1 MDERRDGLYDQLIT
15 SLVQE
20 EIVDFA
26 YVSKGEIKNE
36 QLQTYIVQ
44 LLTDSANTALAS
56 KESDA
61 EKIDLANKILEV
73 IGSKDRI
80 LDGVIA
86 ERLIALVK
94 KSTADQRWVANSPST
109 PLSQLGL
116 ITNSHHRLNMS
127 SELKLEMRSSNSV
140 DILMSFVK
148 KKGVSILADELSKLR
163 ERGARVRLLTT
174 VYTGATDKA
183 ALDLLVDELGV
194 EVRVNYNPDQSHLH
208 AKAWLFKRDT
218 GFSTAYVGSSN
229 MSGTALTDGLEWN
242 VRLSQIAS
250 PALLEQFEQAF
261 DSYWISPSFE
271 PYNPAVD
278 GEKLTEALS
287 FAKAKFSGVGS
298 GSSQPL
304 LFIPNLDVLP
314 REHQIKMLDDLRT
327 QRTVFGR
334 HKNLVVAA
342 TGTGKTV
349 LAALDYKA
357 MQMELGYKPRLL
369 FVAHRQE
376 ILNQSISTFRAVL
389 KDGQFGELFVG
400 GKKPAEWRHVF
411 ASVASLSARD
421 IASFEAEQFDYVVI
435 DEFHHAAAKTY
446 TDILEHLNAKELLA
460 LTATPERGDGKRVQ
474 DLFFGGVVSSEL
486 RLWDALDRQ
495 LLAPFDYFG
504 IAEETDFTSI
514 DWSNGKYSAKDL
526 EEKVTRNDLRDRLV
540 LNQIQKHV
548 TDPATMK
555 ALVFCVGLEHANYIG
570 ELFNR
575 HGLKALVLTGSST
588 ESERNSGI
596 LELASGRINVIVTV
610 DIFNEGVDI
619 PEVDTVIMLRPT
631 ESSVIFLQQLGRGL
645 RKSPGKESVTVLD
658 FIGAHRTEFRMD
670 RKFEALTGLLPGQLK
685 SQIELGFPNLPG
697 GISINLDSVASQRV
711 LENIKAQLN
720 YSTQRLV
727 SLADKAGTQSLE
739 IFLRDSGLEISSLYE
754 RMSWFELRA
763 LAGLVDEKDA
773 EPLAIS
779 LSKKSSRFLHID
791 DQVRIKG
798 YSAIISGNTET
809 LELSEAQIER
819 LKAMLFWS
827 LWPDAKLPSGEIAS
841 SYDQGFQELSRYPL
855 VVDEMIQ
862 VLSIVGRKAVAP
874 VSPIHFK
881 KIQLPILA
889 HASYLRDEILGAV
902 GWAYL
907 ESNEGKNRKSKG
919 HQVGVEY
926 IRDLDLDLFFIN
938 LSKDSK
944 KFSETTRYKDFA
956 ISKDLFNWQSQNKD
970 SEETTAGARYLNQK
984 NSKHDVLLCV
994 REKSDGG
1001 AFRILG
1007 LADYASHKGSN
1018 PLEIQW
1024 RLRVPLDVET
1034 YDLAA
1039 AFKVS

>member
-1 MDERRDGLYDQLIT
+1 MEERKDGLYDQLIT
-15 SLVQE
+15 NLINDEISDFDLVKRE
-20 EIVDFA
+20 VVE
-26 YVSKGEIKNE
+26 NE
-36 QLQTYIVQ
+36 KLQSYLVQ
-44 LLTDSANTALAS
+44 LLSRSISNALGETPSDS
-56 KESDA
+56 
-61 EKIDLANKILEV
+61 EKIALANKILETV
-73 IGSKDRI
+73 DSPERLIDVSK
-80 LDGVIA
+80 A
-86 ERLIALVK
+86 ERLIALVRQATSDRK
-94 KSTADQRWVANSPST
+94 WVSQPPST

-116 ITNSHHRLNMS
+116 ITNSNHKLNMS

-148 KKGVSILADELSKLR
+148 KKGIAILADELGKLR
-163 ERGARVRLLTT
+163 ERGVQVRLLTT

-183 ALDLLVDELGV
+183 AIDLLSRDLGV
-194 EVRVNYNPDQSHLH
+194 EVRINYNADQSHLH

-229 MSGTALTDGLEWN
+229 ISGPALTDGLEWN
-242 VRLSQIAS
+242 VRLSQVAS
-250 PALLEQFEQAF
+250 PGILDQFEQAF
-261 DSYWISPSFE
+261 NSYWISSIFE
-271 PYNPAVD
+271 AYDPDVD
-278 GEKLTEALS
+278 GEKLSDALAYAS
-287 FAKAKFSGVGS
+287 AKFN
-298 GSSQPL
+298 GSSNGGQPL
-304 LFIPNLDVLP
+304 LFMPNLDVSP
-314 REHQIKMLDDLRT
+314 REHQVKMLEDLQT

-357 MQMELGYKPRLL
+357 MQLELGYKPSLL

-400 GKKPAEWRHVF
+400 GKKPTEWRHVF
-411 ASVASLSARD
+411 ASVQSLTANDVS
-421 IASFEAEQFDYVVI
+421 SFDPNQFDYVVI

-446 TDILEHLNAKELLA
+446 TDILEHLEPKELLA

-474 DLFFGGVVSSEL
+474 DLFFDGIISSEL

-514 DWSNGKYSAKDL
+514 DWSNGKYSAKGL

-548 TDPATMK
+548 HEPATMK

-570 ELFNR
+570 ELLGN
-575 HGLKALVLTGSST
+575 HGLKALVLTGSSNDA
-588 ESERNSGI
+588 ERSAGI
-596 LELASGRINVIVTV
+596 LELAAGRINAIVTV

-631 ESSVIFLQQLGRGL
+631 ESSVVFLQQLGRGL

-670 RKFEALTGLLPGQLK
+670 KKFEALTGLLPGQLK
-685 SQIELGFPNLPG
+685 AQIEQGFPNLPG
-697 GISINLDSVASQRV
+697 GISINLDSVAADRV

-727 SLADKAGTQSLE
+727 SLATKSGSQSLAQ
-739 IFLRDSGLEISSLYE
+739 FLSDSGLELDSLYD

-763 LAGLVDEKDA
+763 QSGLVDQEDA
-773 EPLAIS
+773 TPAAIS

-791 DQVRIKG
+791 DQVRIRG
-798 YSAIISGNTET
+798 YSAIISGQMTNLGISTDET
-809 LELSEAQIER
+809 DA

-827 LWPDAKLPSGEIAS
+827 LWPDAKLHSGKVAT
-841 SYDQGFQELSRYPL
+841 SYDEGFRELSSYPL
-855 VVDEMIQ
+855 VVEEMLE
-862 VLSIVGRKAVAP
+862 VLAIVSKRALAP
-874 VSPIHFK
+874 VVTIGFK
-881 KIQLPILA
+881 NSDLPILA
-889 HASYLRDEILGAV
+889 HASYLRDELLGAV

-907 ESNEGKNRKSKG
+907 ESPDGSTRKSKG

-926 IRDLDLDLFFIN
+926 LKDLDLDIFFVN
-938 LSKDSK
+938 LNKDEK
-944 KFSETTRYKDFA
+944 KFTETTRYKDFA
-956 ISKDLFNWQSQNKD
+956 LSKEVFNWQSQNKD
-970 SEETTAGARYLNQK
+970 SEESTAGQRYINQRT
-984 NSKHDVLLCV
+984 SQHDVLFCV

-1001 AFRILG
+1001 AFKVLG
-1007 LADYASHKGSN
+1007 LANYLSHKGSK

-1024 RLRVPLDVET
+1024 QLRIPLDVET
-1034 YDLAA
+1034 FDLAA

>member
-1 MDERRDGLYDQLIT
+1 MEERKDGLYDQLIT
-15 SLVQE
+15 NLIHDEISDFDLVKRE
-20 EIVDFA
+20 VVE
-26 YVSKGEIKNE
+26 NE
-36 QLQTYIVQ
+36 KLQSYLVQ
-44 LLTDSANTALAS
+44 LLSRSISNALGETPSDS
-56 KESDA
+56 
-61 EKIDLANKILEV
+61 EKIALANKILETV
-73 IGSKDRI
+73 DSPERLIDVSK
-80 LDGVIA
+80 A
-86 ERLIALVK
+86 ERLIALVRQATSDRK
-94 KSTADQRWVANSPST
+94 WVSQPPST

-116 ITNSHHRLNMS
+116 ITNSNHKLNMS

-148 KKGVSILADELSKLR
+148 KKGIAILADELGKLR
-163 ERGARVRLLTT
+163 ERGVQVRLLTT

-183 ALDLLVDELGV
+183 AIDLLSRDLGV
-194 EVRVNYNPDQSHLH
+194 EVRINYNADQSHLH

-229 MSGTALTDGLEWN
+229 ISGPALTDGLEWN
-242 VRLSQIAS
+242 VRLSQVAS
-250 PALLEQFEQAF
+250 PGILDQFEQAF
-261 DSYWISPSFE
+261 NSYWISNIFE
-271 PYNPAVD
+271 AYDPDVD
-278 GEKLTEALS
+278 GEKLSDALAYAS
-287 FAKAKFSGVGS
+287 AKFN
-298 GSSQPL
+298 GSSNGGQPL
-304 LFIPNLDVLP
+304 LFMPNLDVSP
-314 REHQIKMLDDLRT
+314 REHQLKMLEDLQT

-357 MQMELGYKPRLL
+357 MQLELGYKPSLL

-376 ILNQSISTFRAVL
+376 ILNQSISTLRAVL

-400 GKKPAEWRHVF
+400 GKKPTEWRHVF
-411 ASVASLSARD
+411 ASVQSLSAND
-421 IASFEAEQFDYVVI
+421 VSSFDPNQFDYVVI

-446 TDILEHLNAKELLA
+446 TDILEHLEPKELLA

-474 DLFFGGVVSSEL
+474 DLFFDGIISSEL

-514 DWSNGKYSAKDL
+514 DWSNGKYSAKGL

-548 TDPATMK
+548 YEPASMK

-570 ELFNR
+570 ELLGN
-575 HGLKALVLTGSST
+575 HGLKALVLTGSS
-588 ESERNSGI
+588 SDAERSAGI
-596 LELASGRINVIVTV
+596 LELAAGRINAIVTV

-631 ESSVIFLQQLGRGL
+631 ESSVVFLQQLGRGL

-670 RKFEALTGLLPGQLK
+670 KKFEALTGLLPGQLK
-685 SQIELGFPNLPG
+685 AQIEQGFPNLPG
-697 GISINLDSVASQRV
+697 GISINLDSVAADRV

-727 SLADKAGTQSLE
+727 SLATKSGSQSLAQ
-739 IFLRDSGLEISSLYE
+739 FLSDSGLELDLLYD

-763 LAGLVDEKDA
+763 QAGLLDHEEA
-773 EPLAIS
+773 TPAAIS

-791 DQVRIKG
+791 DQIRIRG
-798 YSAIISGNTET
+798 YSAIISGQIQNTS
-809 LELSEAQIER
+809 LSSSEIEV

-827 LWPDAKLPSGEIAS
+827 IWPDAKLPSGRVAT
-841 SYDQGFQELSRYPL
+841 SYDEGFRELTSYPL
-855 VVDEMIQ
+855 VVDEMLE
-862 VLSIVGRKAVAP
+862 VLSLVGERALAP
-874 VSPIHFK
+874 VVNIGFK
-881 KIQLPILA
+881 NSDLPILA
-889 HASYLRDEILGAV
+889 HASYLRDELLGAV

-907 ESNEGKNRKSKG
+907 ESPDGSTRKSKG

-926 IRDLDLDLFFIN
+926 LKDLDLDLFFVN
-938 LSKDSK
+938 LNKDEK
-944 KFSETTRYKDFA
+944 KFTETTRYKDFA
-956 ISKDLFNWQSQNKD
+956 LSKEVFNWQSQNKD
-970 SEETTAGARYLNQK
+970 SEESTAGLRYINQLTY
-984 NSKHDVLLCV
+984 KHDVLFCV

-1001 AFRILG
+1001 AFKVLG
-1007 LADYASHKGSN
+1007 LADYLSHKGSK

-1024 RLRVPLDVET
+1024 QLRIPLDVET
-1034 YDLAA
+1034 FDLAA

>member
-1 MDERRDGLYDQLIT
+1 MEERKDGLYDQLIT
-15 SLVQE
+15 NLINDEISDFDLVKRE
-20 EIVDFA
+20 VVE
-26 YVSKGEIKNE
+26 NE
-36 QLQTYIVQ
+36 KLQSYLVQ
-44 LLTDSANTALAS
+44 LLSRSISEALGETPSDS
-56 KESDA
+56 
-61 EKIDLANKILEV
+61 EKIALANKILETV
-73 IGSKDRI
+73 DSPERLIDVSK
-80 LDGVIA
+80 A
-86 ERLIALVK
+86 ERLIALVRQATSDRK
-94 KSTADQRWVANSPST
+94 WVSQPPST

-116 ITNSHHRLNMS
+116 ITNSNHKLNMS

-148 KKGVSILADELSKLR
+148 KKGIAILADELGKLR
-163 ERGARVRLLTT
+163 ERGVQVRLLTT

-183 ALDLLVDELGV
+183 AIDLLSRDLGV
-194 EVRVNYNPDQSHLH
+194 EVRINYNADQSHLH

-229 MSGTALTDGLEWN
+229 ISGPALTDGLEWN
-242 VRLSQIAS
+242 VRLSQVAS
-250 PALLEQFEQAF
+250 PGILDQFEQAF
-261 DSYWISPSFE
+261 NSYWISNIFE
-271 PYNPAVD
+271 AYDPDVD
-278 GEKLTEALS
+278 GEKLSDALAYAS
-287 FAKAKFSGVGS
+287 AKFN
-298 GSSQPL
+298 GSSNGGQPL
-304 LFIPNLDVLP
+304 LFMPNLDVSP
-314 REHQIKMLDDLRT
+314 REHQVKMLEDLQT

-357 MQMELGYKPRLL
+357 MQLELGYKPSLL

-400 GKKPAEWRHVF
+400 GKKPTEWRHVF
-411 ASVASLSARD
+411 ASVQSLSAND
-421 IASFEAEQFDYVVI
+421 VSSFDPSQFDYVVI

-446 TDILEHLNAKELLA
+446 TDILEHLEPKELLA
-460 LTATPERGDGKRVQ
+460 LTATPERGDGQRVQ
-474 DLFFGGVVSSEL
+474 DLFFDGIISSEL

-514 DWSNGKYSAKDL
+514 DWSNGKYSAKGL

-548 TDPATMK
+548 YEPASMK

-570 ELFNR
+570 ELLGN
-575 HGLKALVLTGSST
+575 HGLKALVLTGSSNDA
-588 ESERNSGI
+588 ERRAGI
-596 LELASGRINVIVTV
+596 LELAAGRINAIVTV

-631 ESSVIFLQQLGRGL
+631 ESSVVFLQQLGRGL

-670 RKFEALTGLLPGQLK
+670 KKFEALTGLLPGQLK
-685 SQIELGFPNLPG
+685 AQIEQGFPNLPG
-697 GISINLDSVASQRV
+697 GISINLDSVAADRV

-727 SLADKAGTQSLE
+727 SLATKSGSQSLAQ
-739 IFLRDSGLEISSLYE
+739 FLSDSGLELDSLYD

-763 LAGLVDEKDA
+763 QSGLVAQEDA
-773 EPLAIS
+773 TPAAIS

-791 DQVRIKG
+791 DQVRIRG
-798 YSAIISGNTET
+798 YSAIISGQMAN
-809 LELSEAQIER
+809 LSNSTDEIEA

-827 LWPDAKLPSGEIAS
+827 LWPDAKLPSGKVAT
-841 SYDQGFQELSRYPL
+841 SYDEGFRELTSYPL
-855 VVDEMIQ
+855 VVEEMLE
-862 VLSIVGRKAVAP
+862 VLAIVSKRALAP
-874 VSPIHFK
+874 VVTIGFK
-881 KIQLPILA
+881 NSDLPILA
-889 HASYLRDEILGAV
+889 HASYLRDELLGAV

-907 ESNEGKNRKSKG
+907 ESPDGSIRKSKG

-926 IRDLDLDLFFIN
+926 LKDLDLDLFFVN
-938 LSKDSK
+938 LNKDEK
-944 KFSETTRYKDFA
+944 KFTETTRYKDFA
-956 ISKDLFNWQSQNKD
+956 LSKEVFNWQSQNKD
-970 SEETTAGARYLNQK
+970 SEESTAGQRYINQLT
-984 NSKHDVLLCV
+984 SQHDVLFCV

-1001 AFRILG
+1001 AFKVLG
-1007 LADYASHKGSN
+1007 LADYLSHKGSK

-1024 RLRVPLDVET
+1024 QLRIPLDVET
-1034 YDLAA
+1034 FDLAA

>member
-1 MDERRDGLYDQLIT
+1 MEERKDGLYDQLIT
-15 SLVQE
+15 NLINDEISDFDLVKRE
-20 EIVDFA
+20 VVE
-26 YVSKGEIKNE
+26 NE
-36 QLQTYIVQ
+36 KLQSYLVQ
-44 LLTDSANTALAS
+44 LLSRSISNALGETPSDS
-56 KESDA
+56 
-61 EKIDLANKILEV
+61 EKIALANKILETV
-73 IGSKDRI
+73 DSPERLIDVSK
-80 LDGVIA
+80 A
-86 ERLIALVK
+86 ERLIALVRQATSDRK
-94 KSTADQRWVANSPST
+94 WVSQPPST

-116 ITNSHHRLNMS
+116 ITNNNHKLNMS

-148 KKGVSILADELSKLR
+148 KKGIAILADELGKLR
-163 ERGARVRLLTT
+163 ERGVQVRLLTT

-183 ALDLLVDELGV
+183 AIDLLSRDLGV
-194 EVRVNYNPDQSHLH
+194 EVRINYNADQSHLH

-229 MSGTALTDGLEWN
+229 ISGPALTDGLEWN
-242 VRLSQIAS
+242 VRLSQVAS
-250 PALLEQFEQAF
+250 PGILDQFEQAF
-261 DSYWISPSFE
+261 NSYWISNIFE
-271 PYNPAVD
+271 AYDPDVD
-278 GEKLTEALS
+278 GEKLSDALAYAS
-287 FAKAKFSGVGS
+287 AKFN
-298 GSSQPL
+298 GSSNGGQPL
-304 LFIPNLDVLP
+304 LFMPNLDVSP
-314 REHQIKMLDDLRT
+314 REHQVKMLEDLQT

-357 MQMELGYKPRLL
+357 MQLELGYKPSLL

-400 GKKPAEWRHVF
+400 GKKPTEWRHVF
-411 ASVASLSARD
+411 ASVQSLSAND
-421 IASFEAEQFDYVVI
+421 VSSFDPNQFDYVVI

-446 TDILEHLNAKELLA
+446 TDILEHLEPKELLA

-474 DLFFGGVVSSEL
+474 DLFFDGIISSEL

-514 DWSNGKYSAKDL
+514 DWSNGKYSVKGL

-548 TDPATMK
+548 HEPATMK

-570 ELFNR
+570 ELLGN
-575 HGLKALVLTGSST
+575 HGLKALVLTGSSNDA
-588 ESERNSGI
+588 ERSAGI
-596 LELASGRINVIVTV
+596 LELAAGRINAIVTV

-631 ESSVIFLQQLGRGL
+631 ESSVVFLQQLGRGL

-670 RKFEALTGLLPGQLK
+670 KKFEALTGLLPGQLK
-685 SQIELGFPNLPG
+685 AQIEQGFPNLPG
-697 GISINLDSVASQRV
+697 GISINLDSVAADRV

-727 SLADKAGTQSLE
+727 SLATKSGSQSLSQ
-739 IFLRDSGLEISSLYE
+739 FLSDSGLELDSLYD

-763 LAGLVDEKDA
+763 QSGLVDQEDA
-773 EPLAIS
+773 TPAAIS
-779 LSKKSSRFLHID
+779 LSKKSSRFLHVD
-791 DQVRIKG
+791 DQVRIRG
-798 YSAIISGNTET
+798 YSAIISGQMAN
-809 LELSEAQIER
+809 LSISTDEIDA

-827 LWPDAKLPSGEIAS
+827 LWPDAKLPSGKVAT
-841 SYDQGFQELSRYPL
+841 SYDEGFRELTSYPL
-855 VVDEMIQ
+855 VVEEMLE
-862 VLSIVGRKAVAP
+862 VLAIVSKRALAP
-874 VSPIHFK
+874 VVTIGFK
-881 KIQLPILA
+881 NSDLPILA
-889 HASYLRDEILGAV
+889 HASYLRDELLGAV

-907 ESNEGKNRKSKG
+907 ESPDGSTRKSKG

-926 IRDLDLDLFFIN
+926 LKDLDLDMFFVN
-938 LSKDSK
+938 LNKDEK
-944 KFSETTRYKDFA
+944 KFTETTRYKDFA
-956 ISKDLFNWQSQNKD
+956 LSKEVFNWQSQNKD
-970 SEETTAGARYLNQK
+970 SEESTAGQRYINQRT
-984 NSKHDVLLCV
+984 SQHDVLFCV

-1001 AFRILG
+1001 AFKVLG
-1007 LADYASHKGSN
+1007 LADYLSHKGSK

-1024 RLRVPLDVET
+1024 QLRIPLDVET
-1034 YDLAA
+1034 FDLAA

>member
-1 MDERRDGLYDQLIT
+1 MEERKDGLYDQLIT
-15 SLVQE
+15 NLINDEISDFDLVKRE
-20 EIVDFA
+20 VVE
-26 YVSKGEIKNE
+26 NE
-36 QLQTYIVQ
+36 KLQSYLVQ
-44 LLTDSANTALAS
+44 LLSRSISNALGETPSDS
-56 KESDA
+56 
-61 EKIDLANKILEV
+61 EKISLANKILETV
-73 IGSKDRI
+73 DSPERLIDVSK
-80 LDGVIA
+80 A
-86 ERLIALVK
+86 ERLIALVRQATSDRK
-94 KSTADQRWVANSPST
+94 WVSQPPST

-116 ITNSHHRLNMS
+116 ITNSNHKLNMS

-148 KKGVSILADELSKLR
+148 KKGIAILADELGKLR
-163 ERGARVRLLTT
+163 ERGVQVRLLTT

-183 ALDLLVDELGV
+183 AIDLLSRDLGV
-194 EVRVNYNPDQSHLH
+194 EVRINYNADQSHLH

-229 MSGTALTDGLEWN
+229 ISGPALTDGLEWN
-242 VRLSQIAS
+242 VRLSQVAS
-250 PALLEQFEQAF
+250 PGILDQFEQAF
-261 DSYWISPSFE
+261 NSYWISSIFE
-271 PYNPAVD
+271 AYDPDVD
-278 GEKLTEALS
+278 GEKLSDALAYAS
-287 FAKAKFSGVGS
+287 AKFN
-298 GSSQPL
+298 GSSNGGQPL
-304 LFIPNLDVLP
+304 LFMPNLDVSP
-314 REHQIKMLDDLRT
+314 REHQVKMLEDLQT

-357 MQMELGYKPRLL
+357 MQLELGYKPSLL

-400 GKKPAEWRHVF
+400 GKKPTEWRHVF
-411 ASVASLSARD
+411 ASVQSLSAND
-421 IASFEAEQFDYVVI
+421 VSSFDPNQFDYVVI

-446 TDILEHLNAKELLA
+446 TDILEHLEPKELLA

-474 DLFFGGVVSSEL
+474 GLFFDGIISSEL

-514 DWSNGKYSAKDL
+514 DWSNGKYSAKGL

-548 TDPATMK
+548 HEPATMK

-570 ELFNR
+570 ELLGN
-575 HGLKALVLTGSST
+575 HGLKALVLTGSSNDA
-588 ESERNSGI
+588 ERSAGI
-596 LELASGRINVIVTV
+596 LELAAGRINAIVTV

-631 ESSVIFLQQLGRGL
+631 ESSVVFLQQLGRGL

-670 RKFEALTGLLPGQLK
+670 KKFEALTGLLPGQLK
-685 SQIELGFPNLPG
+685 AQIEQGFPNLPG
-697 GISINLDSVASQRV
+697 GISINLDSVAADRV

-727 SLADKAGTQSLE
+727 SLATKSGSQSLAQ
-739 IFLRDSGLEISSLYE
+739 FLSDSGLELDSLYD

-763 LAGLVDEKDA
+763 QSGLVDQEDA
-773 EPLAIS
+773 TPAAIS

-791 DQVRIKG
+791 DQVRIRG
-798 YSAIISGNTET
+798 YSAIISGQMTNLGISTDET
-809 LELSEAQIER
+809 DA

-827 LWPDAKLPSGEIAS
+827 LWPDAKLPSGKVAT
-841 SYDQGFQELSRYPL
+841 SYDEGFRELTSYPL
-855 VVDEMIQ
+855 VVEEMLE
-862 VLSIVGRKAVAP
+862 VLAIVSKRALAP
-874 VSPIHFK
+874 VVTIGFK
-881 KIQLPILA
+881 NSDLPILA
-889 HASYLRDEILGAV
+889 HASYLRDELLGAV

-907 ESNEGKNRKSKG
+907 ESPDGSTRKSKG

-926 IRDLDLDLFFIN
+926 LKDLDLDIFFVN
-938 LSKDSK
+938 LNKDEK
-944 KFSETTRYKDFA
+944 KFTETTRYKDFA
-956 ISKDLFNWQSQNKD
+956 LSKEVFNWQSQNKD
-970 SEETTAGARYLNQK
+970 SEESTAGQRYINQRT
-984 NSKHDVLLCV
+984 SQHDVLFCV

-1001 AFRILG
+1001 AFKVLG
-1007 LADYASHKGSN
+1007 LANYLSHKGSK

-1024 RLRVPLDVET
+1024 QLRIPLDVET
-1034 YDLAA
+1034 FDLAA

>member
-1 MDERRDGLYDQLIT
+1 MEERKDGLYDRLIT
-15 SLVQE
+15 NLINDEISDFDLVKRE
-20 EIVDFA
+20 VVE
-26 YVSKGEIKNE
+26 NE
-36 QLQTYIVQ
+36 KLQSYLVQ
-44 LLTDSANTALAS
+44 LLSRSISEALGETPSDS
-56 KESDA
+56 
-61 EKIDLANKILEV
+61 EKIALANKILETV
-73 IGSKDRI
+73 DSPERLIDVSK
-80 LDGVIA
+80 A
-86 ERLIALVK
+86 ERLIALVRQATSDRK
-94 KSTADQRWVANSPST
+94 WVSQPPST

-116 ITNSHHRLNMS
+116 ITNSNHKLNMS

-148 KKGVSILADELSKLR
+148 KKGIAILADELGKLR
-163 ERGARVRLLTT
+163 ERGVQVRLLTT

-183 ALDLLVDELGV
+183 AIDLLSRDLGV
-194 EVRVNYNPDQSHLH
+194 EVRINYNADQSHLH

-229 MSGTALTDGLEWN
+229 ISGPALTDGLEWN
-242 VRLSQIAS
+242 VRLSQVAS
-250 PALLEQFEQAF
+250 PGILDQFEQAF
-261 DSYWISPSFE
+261 NSYWISNIFE
-271 PYNPAVD
+271 AYDPDVD
-278 GEKLTEALS
+278 GEKLSDALAYAS
-287 FAKAKFSGVGS
+287 AKFN
-298 GSSQPL
+298 GSSNGGQPL
-304 LFIPNLDVLP
+304 LFMPNLDVSP
-314 REHQIKMLDDLRT
+314 REHQVKMLEDLQT

-357 MQMELGYKPRLL
+357 MQLELGYKPSLL

-400 GKKPAEWRHVF
+400 GKKPTEWRHVF
-411 ASVASLSARD
+411 ASVQSLSAND
-421 IASFEAEQFDYVVI
+421 VSSFDPSQFDYVVI

-446 TDILEHLNAKELLA
+446 TDILEHLEPKELIA

-474 DLFFGGVVSSEL
+474 DLFFDGIISSEL

-514 DWSNGKYSAKDL
+514 DWSNGKYSAKGL

-548 TDPATMK
+548 YEPASMK

-570 ELFNR
+570 ELLGN
-575 HGLKALVLTGSST
+575 HGLKALVLTGSSNDA
-588 ESERNSGI
+588 ERSAGI
-596 LELASGRINVIVTV
+596 LELAAGHINAIVTV

-631 ESSVIFLQQLGRGL
+631 ESSVVFLQQLGRGL

-658 FIGAHRTEFRMD
+658 FIGAHRTDFRMD
-670 RKFEALTGLLPGQLK
+670 KKFEALTGLLPGQLK
-685 SQIELGFPNLPG
+685 AQIEQGFPNLPG
-697 GISINLDSVASQRV
+697 GISINLDSVAADRV

-727 SLADKAGTQSLE
+727 SLATKSGSQS
-739 IFLRDSGLEISSLYE
+739 IDQFLSDSGLELDSLYD

-763 LAGLVDEKDA
+763 QSGLVDQEDA
-773 EPLAIS
+773 TPAAIS

-791 DQVRIKG
+791 DQLRIRG
-798 YSAIISGNTET
+798 YSAIISGQMAN
-809 LELSEAQIER
+809 LSISTDEIEV

-827 LWPDAKLPSGEIAS
+827 LWPDAKLPSGKVAT
-841 SYDQGFQELSRYPL
+841 SYDEGFRELTSYPL
-855 VVDEMIQ
+855 VVEEMLE
-862 VLSIVGRKAVAP
+862 VLAIVSKRALAP
-874 VSPIHFK
+874 VVTIGFK
-881 KIQLPILA
+881 NSDLPILA
-889 HASYLRDEILGAV
+889 HASYLRDELLGAV

-907 ESNEGKNRKSKG
+907 ESPDGSTRKSKG

-926 IRDLDLDLFFIN
+926 LKDLDLDLFFVN
-938 LSKDSK
+938 LNKDEK
-944 KFSETTRYKDFA
+944 KFTETTRYKDFA
-956 ISKDLFNWQSQNKD
+956 LSKEVFNWQSQNKD
-970 SEETTAGARYLNQK
+970 SEESTAGQRYINQLT
-984 NSKHDVLLCV
+984 SQHDVLFCV

-1001 AFRILG
+1001 AFKVLG
-1007 LADYASHKGSN
+1007 LADYLSHKGSK

-1024 RLRVPLDVET
+1024 RMRIPLDVET
-1034 YDLAA
+1034 FDLAA
-1039 AFKVS
+1039 AFKVG

>member
-1 MDERRDGLYDQLIT
+1 MEIRKDGLYDQLIT
-15 SLVQE
+15 NSINDDIADFDLVRRE
-20 EIVDFA
+20 VVE
-26 YVSKGEIKNE
+26 NE
-36 QLQTYIVQ
+36 KLQGYLVQ
-44 LLTDSANTALAS
+44 LLSRSVDDALGEIGNDS
-56 KESDA
+56 
-61 EKIDLANKILEV
+61 EKIALANKILEAANSPERLLD
-73 IGSKDRI
+73 ISK
-80 LDGVIA
+80 A
-86 ERLIALVK
+86 EILIALVRQA
-94 KSTADQRWVANSPST
+94 TADRRWVSQAPST

-116 ITNSHHRLNMS
+116 ITNSNHRLNMS
-127 SELKLEMRSSNSV
+127 SELKLEMRSANSV

-148 KKGVSILADELSKLR
+148 KKGISILADELGKLR
-163 ERGARVRLLTT
+163 ERGVQVRLLTT

-183 ALDLLVDELGV
+183 AIDLLSRDLGV
-194 EVRVNYNPDQSHLH
+194 EVRINYNADQSHLH

-229 MSGTALTDGLEWN
+229 ISGPALTDGLEWN
-242 VRLSQIAS
+242 VRLSQVAS
-250 PALLEQFEQAF
+250 PGILDQFEQAF
-261 DSYWISPSFE
+261 DSYWISEIFE
-271 PYNPAVD
+271 AYDPDID
-278 GEKLTEALS
+278 GEKLADALAYAS
-287 FAKAKFSGVGS
+287 AKFSGSNNG
-298 GSSQPL
+298 GQPL
-304 LFIPNLDVLP
+304 LFMPNLDVSP
-314 REHQIKMLDDLRT
+314 REHQIKMLEDLQT
-327 QRTVFGR
+327 QRSVFGR

-357 MQMELGYKPRLL
+357 MQLELGYKPSLL

-400 GKKPAEWRHVF
+400 GKKPTEWRHVF
-411 ASVASLSARD
+411 ASVQSLSAKD
-421 IASFEAEQFDYVVI
+421 VESFDPSQFDYVVI

-446 TDILEHLNAKELLA
+446 TDILEHLKPKELLA

-474 DLFFGGVVSSEL
+474 DLFFDGIIASEL

-514 DWSNGKYSAKDL
+514 DWSNGKYSAKGL

-548 TDPATMK
+548 TDPGTMK

-570 ELFNR
+570 ELLGN

-588 ESERNSGI
+588 DEERSSGI
-596 LELASGRINVIVTV
+596 LELAAGRINAIVTV

-645 RKSPGKESVTVLD
+645 RKSLGKDSVTVLD

-670 RKFEALTGLLPGQLK
+670 KKFEALTGLLPGELK
-685 SQIELGFPNLPG
+685 AQIEQGFPNLPG
-697 GISINLDSVASQRV
+697 GMSINLDSVAASRV

-727 SLADKAGTQSLE
+727 SLATKSGTQSLTQ
-739 IFLRDSGLEISSLYE
+739 FLNDSGLELDALYG
-754 RMSWFELRA
+754 RMSWFELRV
-763 LAGLVDEKDA
+763 LSGLLDQAEATPDA
-773 EPLAIS
+773 VS

-791 DQVRIKG
+791 DQVRIRG
-798 YSAIISGNTET
+798 YSAIISGQMEDLNLDLGEV
-809 LELSEAQIER
+809 ER

-827 LWPDAKLPSGEIAS
+827 LWPDAKLPSGKVAS
-841 SYDQGFQELSRYPL
+841 TYDEGFTELSRYPTVVEEMLEILSL
-855 VVDEMIQ
+855 VGESA
-862 VLSIVGRKAVAP
+862 LAP
-874 VSPIHFK
+874 VATIDFK
-881 KIQLPILA
+881 NAEIPILA
-889 HASYLRDEILGAV
+889 HASYLRDELLGAF
-902 GWAYL
+902 GWAFL
-907 ESNEGKNRKSKG
+907 EAPDGSTRKSKG

-926 IRDLDLDLFFIN
+926 FKDLDLDLFFVN
-938 LSKDSK
+938 LNKDEK

-956 ISKDLFNWQSQNKD
+956 LSKEVFNWQSQNKD
-970 SEETTAGARYLNQK
+970 SEESTAGQRYLNQLA
-984 NSKHDVLLCV
+984 SKHDVLFCV

-1001 AFRILG
+1001 AFKVLG
-1007 LADYASHKGSN
+1007 LADYISHKGSK

-1024 RLRVPLDVET
+1024 KLRIPLDVET
-1034 YDLAA
+1034 FDLAA

>member
-1 MDERRDGLYDQLIT
+1 MENRKDGLYDQLIT
-15 SLVQE
+15 NS
-20 EIVDFA
+20 INDDISDFDF
-26 YVSKGEIKNE
+26 VRREVVENE
-36 QLQTYIVQ
+36 KLQGYLVQ
-44 LLTDSANTALAS
+44 LLSRSVDDALGEIGNDS
-56 KESDA
+56 
-61 EKIDLANKILEV
+61 EKIALANKILEAANSPERLLD
-73 IGSKDRI
+73 ISK
-80 LDGVIA
+80 A
-86 ERLIALVK
+86 EILIALVRQA
-94 KSTADQRWVANSPST
+94 TADRRWVSQAPST

-116 ITNSHHRLNMS
+116 ITNSNHRLNMS
-127 SELKLEMRSSNSV
+127 SELKLEMRSANSV

-148 KKGVSILADELSKLR
+148 KKGISILADELGKLR
-163 ERGARVRLLTT
+163 ERGVQVRLLTT

-183 ALDLLVDELGV
+183 AIDLLSRDLGV
-194 EVRVNYNPDQSHLH
+194 EVRINYNADQSHLH

-229 MSGTALTDGLEWN
+229 ISGPALTDGLEWN
-242 VRLSQIAS
+242 VRLSQVAS
-250 PALLEQFEQAF
+250 PVILDQFEQAF
-261 DSYWISPSFE
+261 DSYWISEIFE
-271 PYNPAVD
+271 AYDPDVD
-278 GEKLTEALS
+278 GEKLADALAYAS
-287 FAKAKFSGVGS
+287 AKFSGSNNG
-298 GSSQPL
+298 GQPL
-304 LFIPNLDVLP
+304 LFMPNLDVSP
-314 REHQIKMLDDLRT
+314 REHQIKMLEDLQT

-357 MQMELGYKPRLL
+357 MQLELGYKPSLL

-400 GKKPAEWRHVF
+400 GKKPTEWRHVF
-411 ASVASLSARD
+411 ASVQSLSAKD
-421 IASFEAEQFDYVVI
+421 VESFDPSQFDYVVI

-446 TDILEHLNAKELLA
+446 ADILEHLKPKELLA

-474 DLFFGGVVSSEL
+474 DLFFDGIIASEL

-514 DWSNGKYSAKDL
+514 DWSNGKYSAKGL

-548 TDPATMK
+548 TDPGNMK

-570 ELFNR
+570 ELLGN

-588 ESERNSGI
+588 DEERSSGI
-596 LELASGRINVIVTV
+596 LELAAGRINAIVTV

-645 RKSPGKESVTVLD
+645 RKSLGKDSVTVLD

-670 RKFEALTGLLPGQLK
+670 KKFEALTGLLPGELK
-685 SQIELGFPNLPG
+685 AQIEQGFPNLPG
-697 GISINLDSVASQRV
+697 GMSINLDSVAASRV

-727 SLADKAGTQSLE
+727 SLATKSGTQSLTQ
-739 IFLRDSGLEISSLYE
+739 FLNDSGLELDALYG
-754 RMSWFELRA
+754 RMSWFELRV
-763 LAGLVDEKDA
+763 LSGLLDQAEATPDA
-773 EPLAIS
+773 VS

-791 DQVRIKG
+791 DQVRIRG
-798 YSAIISGNTET
+798 YSAIISGQMEDLNLGLGEV
-809 LELSEAQIER
+809 ER

-827 LWPDAKLPSGEIAS
+827 LWPDAKLPSGKVAS
-841 SYDQGFQELSRYPL
+841 TYDEGFTELSRYPTVVEEILEILSL
-855 VVDEMIQ
+855 VGESA
-862 VLSIVGRKAVAP
+862 LAP
-874 VSPIHFK
+874 VATIDFK
-881 KIQLPILA
+881 NAEIPILA
-889 HASYLRDEILGAV
+889 HASYLRDELLGAF
-902 GWAYL
+902 GWAFL
-907 ESNEGKNRKSKG
+907 EAPDGSTRKSKG

-926 IRDLDLDLFFIN
+926 FKDLDLDLFFVN
-938 LSKDSK
+938 LNKDEK
-944 KFSETTRYKDFA
+944 KFTETTRYKDFA
-956 ISKDLFNWQSQNKD
+956 LSKEVFNWQSQNKD
-970 SEETTAGARYLNQK
+970 SEESTAGQRYLNQLE
-984 NSKHDVLLCV
+984 SKHDVLFCV

-1001 AFRILG
+1001 AFKVLG
-1007 LADYASHKGSN
+1007 LADYISHKGSK

-1024 RLRVPLDVET
+1024 KLRIPLDVET
-1034 YDLAA
+1034 FDLAA

>member
-1 MDERRDGLYDQLIT
+1 MDERKDGLYDQLIT
-15 SLVQE
+15 NLIKE
-20 EIVDFA
+20 EISDFD
-26 YVSKGEIKNE
+26 YVAKDVVENE
-36 QLQTYIVQ
+36 KLKSYLVQ
-44 LLTDSANTALAS
+44 LLSRSVETALES
-56 KESDA
+56 TSSDA
-61 EKIDLANKILEV
+61 EKIDLANQILEAL
-73 IGSKDRI
+73 GSQDRL
-80 LDGVIA
+80 LDRLSA

-94 KSTADQRWVANSPST
+94 KSTADRKWVSNSPST

-116 ITNSHHRLNMS
+116 ITNSNHRLNMS

-140 DILMSFVK
+140 EILMSFVK
-148 KKGVSILADELSKLR
+148 KKGISILADEIAKLR
-163 ERGARVRLLTT
+163 ERGAPVRLLTT

-183 ALDLLVDELGV
+183 ALDLLAGELGV
-194 EVRVNYNPDQSHLH
+194 EVRVNYNADQSHLH

-229 MSGTALTDGLEWN
+229 ISGTALTDGLEWN

-261 DSYWISPSFE
+261 NSYWISDIFE
-271 PYNPAVD
+271 PYNPEVD
-278 GEKLTEALS
+278 GEKLAEALAY
-287 FAKAKFSGVGS
+287 AKSKFSGAGNS
-298 GSSQPL
+298 TQPL
-304 LFIPNLDVLP
+304 LFMPNLDVMP
-314 REHQIKMLDDLRT
+314 REHQIKMLEDLHT

-357 MQMELGYKPRLL
+357 MQIELGYKPSLL

-400 GKKPAEWRHVF
+400 GKKPTEWRHVF
-411 ASVASLSARD
+411 ASVQSLSAKD
-421 IASFEAEQFDYVVI
+421 IESFEPGQFDYVVI

-446 TDILEHLNAKELLA
+446 TDILEHLQPKELLA

-474 DLFFGGVVSSEL
+474 DLFFGGTISSEL

-514 DWSNGKYSAKDL
+514 DWSNGKYSAKGL

-548 TDPATMK
+548 NEPSTMK
-555 ALVFCVGLEHANYIG
+555 ALVFCVGLDHANYIG
-570 ELFNR
+570 DLLNR
-575 HGLKALVLTGSST
+575 HGLKSLVLTGSST
-588 ESERNSGI
+588 DSERNSGI
-596 LELASGRINVIVTV
+596 LELAAGRINVIVTV

-645 RKSPGKESVTVLD
+645 RKAPGKESVTVLD

-670 RKFEALTGLLPGQLK
+670 KKFEALTGLLPGQLK

-727 SLADKAGTQSLE
+727 SLATKAGTQSLDL
-739 IFLRDSGLEISSLYE
+739 FLRDSGLEIGALYE

-763 LAGLVDEKDA
+763 QSGLLPEQEVEEA
-773 EPLAIS
+773 AIL

-791 DQVRIKG
+791 DQLRING
-798 YSAIISGNTET
+798 YSAIISGNIRASGLADE
-809 LELSEAQIER
+809 QIES

-827 LWPDAKLPSGEIAS
+827 LWPDAKLPSGQIAS
-841 SYDQGFQELSRYPL
+841 SYDQGFDELTRYPL
-855 VVDEMIQ
+855 VVDEMLE
-862 VLSIVGRKAVAP
+862 VLSMVGRNALAP
-874 VSPIHFK
+874 VVPIEFK
-881 KIQLPILA
+881 KAQLPILA
-889 HASYLRDEILGAV
+889 HASYLRDELLGAV

-907 ESNEGKNRKSKG
+907 ESNEGKSRKSKG

-926 IRDLDLDLFFIN
+926 IKQLDLDLFFVN
-938 LSKDSK
+938 LSKDAK
-944 KFSETTRYKDFA
+944 KFTETTRYKDFA

-970 SEETTAGARYLNQK
+970 SEETTAGIRYLNQQ
-984 NSKHDVLLCV
+984 NLQHDVLFCV

-1001 AFRILG
+1001 AFKVLG
-1007 LADYASHKGSN
+1007 LADYVSHKGSK

-1024 RLRVPLDVET
+1024 RLRIPLDVET

>member
-1 MDERRDGLYDQLIT
+1 MEIRKDGLYDQLIT
-15 SLVQE
+15 NSINDDIADFDLVRRE
-20 EIVDFA
+20 VVE
-26 YVSKGEIKNE
+26 NE
-36 QLQTYIVQ
+36 KLQGYLVQ
-44 LLTDSANTALAS
+44 LLSRSVDDALGEIGNDS
-56 KESDA
+56 
-61 EKIDLANKILEV
+61 EKIALANKILEAANSPERLLD
-73 IGSKDRI
+73 ISK
-80 LDGVIA
+80 A
-86 ERLIALVK
+86 EILIALVRQA
-94 KSTADQRWVANSPST
+94 TADRRWVSQAPST

-116 ITNSHHRLNMS
+116 ITNSNHRLNMS
-127 SELKLEMRSSNSV
+127 SELKLEMRSANSV

-148 KKGVSILADELSKLR
+148 KKGISILADELGKLR
-163 ERGARVRLLTT
+163 ERGVQVRLLTT

-183 ALDLLVDELGV
+183 AIDLLSRDLGV
-194 EVRVNYNPDQSHLH
+194 EVRINYNADQSHLH

-229 MSGTALTDGLEWN
+229 ISGPALTDGLEWN
-242 VRLSQIAS
+242 VRLSQVAS
-250 PALLEQFEQAF
+250 PGILDQFEQAF
-261 DSYWISPSFE
+261 DSYWISEIFE
-271 PYNPAVD
+271 AYDPDID
-278 GEKLTEALS
+278 GEKLADALAYAS
-287 FAKAKFSGVGS
+287 AKFSGSNNG
-298 GSSQPL
+298 GQPL
-304 LFIPNLDVLP
+304 LFMPNLDVSP
-314 REHQIKMLDDLRT
+314 REHQIKMLEDLQT
-327 QRTVFGR
+327 QRSVFGR

-357 MQMELGYKPRLL
+357 MQLELGYKPSLL

-400 GKKPAEWRHVF
+400 GKKPTEWRHVF
-411 ASVASLSARD
+411 ASVQSLSAKD
-421 IASFEAEQFDYVVI
+421 VESFDPSQFDYVVI

-446 TDILEHLNAKELLA
+446 TDILEHLKPKELLA

-474 DLFFGGVVSSEL
+474 DLFFDGIIASEL

-514 DWSNGKYSAKDL
+514 DWSNGKYSAKGL

-548 TDPATMK
+548 TDPGTMK

-570 ELFNR
+570 ELLGN

-588 ESERNSGI
+588 DEERSSGI
-596 LELASGRINVIVTV
+596 LELAAGRINAIVTV

-645 RKSPGKESVTVLD
+645 RKSLGKDSVTVLD

-670 RKFEALTGLLPGQLK
+670 KKFEALTGLLPGELK
-685 SQIELGFPNLPG
+685 AQIEQGFPNLPG
-697 GISINLDSVASQRV
+697 GMSINLDSVAASRV

-727 SLADKAGTQSLE
+727 SLATKSGTQSLTQ
-739 IFLRDSGLEISSLYE
+739 FLNDSGLELDALYG
-754 RMSWFELRA
+754 RMSWFELRV
-763 LAGLVDEKDA
+763 LSGLLDQAEATPDA
-773 EPLAIS
+773 VS

-791 DQVRIKG
+791 DQVRIRG
-798 YSAIISGNTET
+798 YSAIISGQTED
-809 LELSEAQIER
+809 LNLGLGELER

-827 LWPDAKLPSGEIAS
+827 LWPDAKLPSGKVAS
-841 SYDQGFQELSRYPL
+841 TYDEGFTELSRYPTVVEEMLEILSL
-855 VVDEMIQ
+855 VGESA
-862 VLSIVGRKAVAP
+862 LAP
-874 VSPIHFK
+874 VATIDFK
-881 KIQLPILA
+881 NAEIPILA
-889 HASYLRDEILGAV
+889 HASYLRDELLGAF
-902 GWAYL
+902 GWAFL
-907 ESNEGKNRKSKG
+907 EAPDGSTRKSKG

-926 IRDLDLDLFFIN
+926 FKDLDLDLFFVN
-938 LSKDSK
+938 LNKDEK

-956 ISKDLFNWQSQNKD
+956 LSKEVFNWQSQNKD
-970 SEETTAGARYLNQK
+970 SEESTAGQRYLNQLA
-984 NSKHDVLLCV
+984 SKHDVLFCV

-1001 AFRILG
+1001 AFKVLG
-1007 LADYASHKGSN
+1007 LADYISHKGSK

-1024 RLRVPLDVET
+1024 KLRIPLDVET
-1034 YDLAA
+1034 FDLAA

>member
-1 MDERRDGLYDQLIT
+1 MDVRKDGLYDQLIT
-15 SLVQE
+15 NLIKDEISDFDLVRRE
-20 EIVDFA
+20 VVE
-26 YVSKGEIKNE
+26 NE
-36 QLQTYIVQ
+36 KLQSYLVQ
-44 LLTDSANTALAS
+44 LLSRSIGNALGEIEIDS
-56 KESDA
+56 
-61 EKIDLANKILEV
+61 EKIELANKILEAV
-73 IGSKDRI
+73 NSPERLLDISK
-80 LDGVIA
+80 A
-86 ERLIALVK
+86 ERLIALVRQA
-94 KSTADQRWVANSPST
+94 TADKRWVSQAPST

-116 ITNSHHRLNMS
+116 ITNSNHRLNMS

-148 KKGVSILADELSKLR
+148 KKGISILADELGKLR
-163 ERGARVRLLTT
+163 ERGVQVRLLTT

-183 ALDLLVDELGV
+183 AIDLLSRDLGV
-194 EVRVNYNPDQSHLH
+194 EVRINYNADQSHLH

-229 MSGTALTDGLEWN
+229 ISGPALTDGLEWN
-242 VRLSQIAS
+242 VRLSQVAS
-250 PALLEQFEQAF
+250 PGILDQFEQAF
-261 DSYWISPSFE
+261 NSYWISNNFDAYDPD
-271 PYNPAVD
+271 VD
-278 GEKLTEALS
+278 GEKLSDALAYAS
-287 FAKAKFSGVGS
+287 AKFSGPSNG
-298 GSSQPL
+298 SQPL
-304 LFIPNLDVLP
+304 LFIPNLDVSP
-314 REHQIKMLDDLRT
+314 REHQIKMLEDLQT

-349 LAALDYKA
+349 LAALDYKG
-357 MQMELGYKPRLL
+357 MQLELGYKPSLL

-400 GKKPAEWRHVF
+400 GKKPTEWRHVF
-411 ASVASLSARD
+411 ASVQSLSAKD
-421 IASFEAEQFDYVVI
+421 VESFDPSQFDYVVI
-435 DEFHHAAAKTY
+435 DEFHHAAAVTY
-446 TDILEHLNAKELLA
+446 TDILEHLKPKELLA

-474 DLFFGGVVSSEL
+474 DLFFDGIIASEL

-514 DWSNGKYSAKDL
+514 DWSNGKYSAKGL

-548 TDPATMK
+548 NDPGTMK

-570 ELFNR
+570 ELLGN
-575 HGLKALVLTGSST
+575 HGLKALVLTGNSND
-588 ESERNSGI
+588 EERSAGI
-596 LELASGRINVIVTV
+596 LELAAGRINAIVTV

-645 RKSPGKESVTVLD
+645 RKSPGKDSVTVLD

-670 RKFEALTGLLPGQLK
+670 KKFEALTGLLPGQLK
-685 SQIELGFPNLPG
+685 AQIEQGFPNLPG
-697 GISINLDSVASQRV
+697 GISINLDSVAAARV

-727 SLADKAGTQSLE
+727 SLATKSGTQSLDQ
-739 IFLRDSGLEISSLYE
+739 FLNDSGLDLDALYG
-754 RMSWFELRA
+754 RMSWLELRI
-763 LAGLVDEKDA
+763 LSGLVNEADA
-773 EPLAIS
+773 TPEAVS

-791 DQVRIKG
+791 DQVRIKA
-798 YSAIISGNTET
+798 YAAIISGQMQD
-809 LELSEAQIER
+809 LKLSSAELDA

-827 LWPDAKLPSGEIAS
+827 LWPDAKLPSGKVAS
-841 SYDQGFQELSRYPL
+841 SYDEGFTELSLYPFVIEEMLEVLAL
-855 VVDEMIQ
+855 VGKSA
-862 VLSIVGRKAVAP
+862 LAP
-874 VSPIHFK
+874 VVSIDFK
-881 KIQLPILA
+881 KAEIPILA
-889 HASYLRDEILGAV
+889 HASYLRDELLGAF
-902 GWAYL
+902 GWAFL
-907 ESNEGKNRKSKG
+907 AGRDGSTRKSKG

-926 IRDLDLDLFFIN
+926 LKDLDLDLFFVN
-938 LSKDSK
+938 LNKDEK
-944 KFSETTRYKDFA
+944 KFTETTRYKDFA
-956 ISKDLFNWQSQNKD
+956 LSKEIFNWQSQNKD
-970 SEETTAGARYLNQK
+970 SEESTAGQRYINQL
-984 NSKHDVLLCV
+984 STQHDVLFCV

-1001 AFRILG
+1001 AFKVLG
-1007 LADYASHKGSN
+1007 LADYISHTGSK

-1024 RLRVPLDVET
+1024 KLRIPLDVET
-1034 YDLAA
+1034 FDLAA

>member
-1 MDERRDGLYDQLIT
+1 MDERKDGLYDQLIT
-15 SLVQE
+15 NLIDDEISDFDLVKRE
-20 EIVDFA
+20 VVE
-26 YVSKGEIKNE
+26 NE
-36 QLQTYIVQ
+36 KLQSYLVQ
-44 LLTDSANTALAS
+44 LLSRSVDDALGEMPSDS
-56 KESDA
+56 
-61 EKIDLANKILEV
+61 EKIVLANKILEAV
-73 IGSKDRI
+73 DSSERLLDVSK
-80 LDGVIA
+80 A
-86 ERLIALVK
+86 ERLIALVRQAT
-94 KSTADQRWVANSPST
+94 SDRRWVSQSPST

-116 ITNSHHRLNMS
+116 ITNSNHRLNMS

-148 KKGVSILADELSKLR
+148 KKGISILADELGKLR
-163 ERGARVRLLTT
+163 ERGVQVRLLTT

-183 ALDLLVDELGV
+183 AIDLLTKELGV
-194 EVRVNYNPDQSHLH
+194 EVRINYNADQSHLH
-208 AKAWLFKRDT
+208 AKAWLFRRDT

-229 MSGTALTDGLEWN
+229 ISGPALTDGLEWN
-242 VRLSQIAS
+242 VRLSQVAS
-250 PALLEQFEQAF
+250 PGILDQFEQAF
-261 DSYWISPSFE
+261 NSYWISDIFE
-271 PYNPAVD
+271 AYDPEVD
-278 GEKLTEALS
+278 GEKLADALAYAS
-287 FAKAKFSGVGS
+287 TKFNGNGNN
-298 GSSQPL
+298 GQPL
-304 LFIPNLDVLP
+304 LFMPNLDVSP
-314 REHQIKMLDDLRT
+314 REHQIKMLEDLQT

-357 MQMELGYKPRLL
+357 MQLELGYKPSLL

-411 ASVASLSARD
+411 ASVQSLSAND
-421 IASFEAEQFDYVVI
+421 VDAFDPSQFDYVVI

-446 TDILEHLNAKELLA
+446 TDILEHLEPRELLA

-474 DLFFGGVVSSEL
+474 DLFFDGIIASEL

-514 DWSNGKYSAKDL
+514 DWSNGKYSAKGL

-548 TDPATMK
+548 NDPGTMK

-570 ELFNR
+570 ELLGN

-588 ESERNSGI
+588 DVERSTGI
-596 LELASGRINVIVTV
+596 VELAAGRINAIVTV

-645 RKSPGKESVTVLD
+645 RKSPGKDSVTVLD

-670 RKFEALTGLLPGQLK
+670 KKFEALTGLLPGQLK
-685 SQIELGFPNLPG
+685 AQIEQGFPNLPG
-697 GISINLDSVASQRV
+697 GISINLDSVAAARV

-727 SLADKAGTQSLE
+727 SLATKSGSQSLAQ
-739 IFLRDSGLEISSLYE
+739 FLSDSGLELDALYD

-763 LAGLVDEKDA
+763 QSSLIDQEEATPDA
-773 EPLAIS
+773 VS

-791 DQVRIKG
+791 DQVRIRG
-798 YSAIISGNTET
+798 YSAIISGEIQNLSLSSNE
-809 LELSEAQIER
+809 LEA

-827 LWPDAKLPSGEIAS
+827 LWPDAKLPSGKVAT
-841 SYDQGFQELSRYPL
+841 SYDEGFRELTSYPL
-855 VVDEMIQ
+855 VAKEMLE
-862 VLSIVGRKAVAP
+862 VLSLVGKRALAP
-874 VSPIHFK
+874 VVEIGFK
-881 KIQLPILA
+881 NADLPILA
-889 HASYLRDEILGAV
+889 HASYLRDELLGAV
-902 GWAYL
+902 AWAYL
-907 ESNEGKNRKSKG
+907 ESSDGSTRKSKG

-926 IRDLDLDLFFIN
+926 LKDLDLDLFFVN
-938 LSKDSK
+938 LNKDEK
-944 KFSETTRYKDFA
+944 KFTETTRYKDFA
-956 ISKDLFNWQSQNKD
+956 LSKEIFNWQSQNKD
-970 SEETTAGARYLNQK
+970 SEESTAGQRYLNQLA
-984 NSKHDVLLCV
+984 SQHDVLFCV

-1001 AFRILG
+1001 AFKVLG
-1007 LADYASHKGSN
+1007 LADYISHKGSK

-1024 RLRVPLDVET
+1024 KLRIPLDVET

>member
-1 MDERRDGLYDQLIT
+1 MEIRKDGLYDQLIT
-15 SLVQE
+15 NSINDDIADFDLVRRE
-20 EIVDFA
+20 VVE
-26 YVSKGEIKNE
+26 NE
-36 QLQTYIVQ
+36 KLQGYLVQ
-44 LLTDSANTALAS
+44 LLSRSVDDALGEIGNDS
-56 KESDA
+56 
-61 EKIDLANKILEV
+61 EKIALANKILEAANSPERLLD
-73 IGSKDRI
+73 ISK
-80 LDGVIA
+80 A
-86 ERLIALVK
+86 EILIALVRQA
-94 KSTADQRWVANSPST
+94 TADRRWVSQAPST

-116 ITNSHHRLNMS
+116 ITNSNHRLNMS
-127 SELKLEMRSSNSV
+127 SELKLEMRSANSV

-148 KKGVSILADELSKLR
+148 KKGISILADELGKLR
-163 ERGARVRLLTT
+163 ERGVQVRLLTT

-183 ALDLLVDELGV
+183 AIDLLSRDLGV
-194 EVRVNYNPDQSHLH
+194 EVRINYNADQSHLH

-229 MSGTALTDGLEWN
+229 ISGPALTDGLEWN
-242 VRLSQIAS
+242 VRLSQVAS
-250 PALLEQFEQAF
+250 PGILDQFEQAF
-261 DSYWISPSFE
+261 DSYWISEIFE
-271 PYNPAVD
+271 AYDPDID
-278 GEKLTEALS
+278 GEKLADALAYAS
-287 FAKAKFSGVGS
+287 AKFSGSNNG
-298 GSSQPL
+298 GQPL
-304 LFIPNLDVLP
+304 LFMPNLDVSP
-314 REHQIKMLDDLRT
+314 REHQIKMLEDLQT
-327 QRTVFGR
+327 QRSVFGR

-357 MQMELGYKPRLL
+357 MQLELGYKPSLL

-400 GKKPAEWRHVF
+400 GKKPTEWRHVF
-411 ASVASLSARD
+411 ASVQSLSAND
-421 IASFEAEQFDYVVI
+421 VESFDPSQFDYVVI

-446 TDILEHLNAKELLA
+446 TDILEHLKPKELLA

-474 DLFFGGVVSSEL
+474 DLFFDGIIASEL

-514 DWSNGKYSAKDL
+514 DWSNGKYSAKGL

-548 TDPATMK
+548 TDPGTMK

-570 ELFNR
+570 ELLGN

-588 ESERNSGI
+588 DEERSSGI
-596 LELASGRINVIVTV
+596 LELAAGRINAIVTV

-645 RKSPGKESVTVLD
+645 RKSLGKDSVTVLD

-670 RKFEALTGLLPGQLK
+670 KKFEALTGLLPGELK
-685 SQIELGFPNLPG
+685 AQIEQGFPNLPG
-697 GISINLDSVASQRV
+697 GMSINLDSVAASRV

-727 SLADKAGTQSLE
+727 SLATKSGTQSLTQ
-739 IFLRDSGLEISSLYE
+739 FLNDSGLELDALYG
-754 RMSWFELRA
+754 RMSWFELRV
-763 LAGLVDEKDA
+763 LSGLLDQAEATPDA
-773 EPLAIS
+773 VS

-791 DQVRIKG
+791 DQVRIRG
-798 YSAIISGNTET
+798 YSAIISGQMEDLNLDLGEV
-809 LELSEAQIER
+809 ER

-827 LWPDAKLPSGEIAS
+827 LWPDAKLPSGKVAS
-841 SYDQGFQELSRYPL
+841 TYDEGFTELSRYPTVVEEMLEILSL
-855 VVDEMIQ
+855 VGESA
-862 VLSIVGRKAVAP
+862 LAP
-874 VSPIHFK
+874 VATIDFK
-881 KIQLPILA
+881 NAEIPILA
-889 HASYLRDEILGAV
+889 HASYLRDELLGAF
-902 GWAYL
+902 GWAFL
-907 ESNEGKNRKSKG
+907 EAPDGSTRKSKG

-926 IRDLDLDLFFIN
+926 FKDLDLDLFFVN
-938 LSKDSK
+938 LNKDEK

-956 ISKDLFNWQSQNKD
+956 LSKEVFNWQSQNKD
-970 SEETTAGARYLNQK
+970 SEESTAGQRYLNQLA
-984 NSKHDVLLCV
+984 SKHDVLFCV

-1001 AFRILG
+1001 AFKVLG
-1007 LADYASHKGSN
+1007 LADYISHKGSK

-1024 RLRVPLDVET
+1024 KLRIPLDVET
-1034 YDLAA
+1034 FDLAA

>member
-1 MDERRDGLYDQLIT
+1 MDNRKDGLYDQLIT
-15 SLVQE
+15 NSINDEIADFDLVRRE
-20 EIVDFA
+20 VVE
-26 YVSKGEIKNE
+26 NE
-36 QLQTYIVQ
+36 KLQSYLVQ
-44 LLTDSANTALAS
+44 LLSRSVDNALGEIGNDS
-56 KESDA
+56 
-61 EKIDLANKILEV
+61 EKIGLANKILEAANSPERLLDV
-73 IGSKDRI
+73 SK
-80 LDGVIA
+80 A
-86 ERLIALVK
+86 EILIALVRQA
-94 KSTADQRWVANSPST
+94 TADRRWVSQSPST

-116 ITNSHHRLNMS
+116 ITNSNHRLNMS
-127 SELKLEMRSSNSV
+127 SELKLEMRSANSV

-148 KKGVSILADELSKLR
+148 KKGISILADELGKLR
-163 ERGARVRLLTT
+163 ERGVQVRLLTT

-183 ALDLLVDELGV
+183 AIDLLSRDLGV
-194 EVRVNYNPDQSHLH
+194 EVRINYNADQSHLH

-229 MSGTALTDGLEWN
+229 ISGPALTDGLEWN
-242 VRLSQIAS
+242 VRLSQVAS
-250 PALLEQFEQAF
+250 PGILDHFEQAF
-261 DSYWISPSFE
+261 DSYWISEIFE
-271 PYNPAVD
+271 AYDPDVD
-278 GEKLTEALS
+278 GEKLEDALAYAS
-287 FAKAKFSGVGS
+287 AKFSGSNNG
-298 GSSQPL
+298 GQPL
-304 LFIPNLDVLP
+304 LFMPNLDVSP
-314 REHQIKMLDDLRT
+314 REHQIKMLEDLQT

-357 MQMELGYKPRLL
+357 MQLELGYKPSLL

-400 GKKPAEWRHVF
+400 GKKPTEWRHVF
-411 ASVASLSARD
+411 ASVQSLSAKD
-421 IASFEAEQFDYVVI
+421 VESFDPSQFDYVVI

-446 TDILEHLNAKELLA
+446 TDILEHLKPKELLA
-460 LTATPERGDGKRVQ
+460 LTATPERGDGKRAQ
-474 DLFFGGVVSSEL
+474 DLFFDGIIASEL

-514 DWSNGKYSAKDL
+514 DWSNGKYSAKGL

-548 TDPATMK
+548 TDPGTMK

-570 ELFNR
+570 ELLGN
-575 HGLKALVLTGSST
+575 HGLKALVLTGGST
-588 ESERNSGI
+588 DEERSSGI
-596 LELASGRINVIVTV
+596 LELAAGRINAIVTV

-645 RKSPGKESVTVLD
+645 RKSLGKDSVTVLD

-670 RKFEALTGLLPGQLK
+670 KKFEALTGLLPGELK
-685 SQIELGFPNLPG
+685 AQIEQGFPNLPG
-697 GISINLDSVASQRV
+697 GMSINLDSVAASRV

-727 SLADKAGTQSLE
+727 SLATKSGTQSLTQ
-739 IFLRDSGLEISSLYE
+739 FLNDSGLELDALYG
-754 RMSWFELRA
+754 RMSWFELRV
-763 LAGLVDEKDA
+763 LSGLLDQAEATPDA
-773 EPLAIS
+773 VS

-791 DQVRIKG
+791 DQVRIRG
-798 YSAIISGNTET
+798 YSAIISGQMEDLNLGLGEV
-809 LELSEAQIER
+809 ER

-827 LWPDAKLPSGEIAS
+827 LWPDAKLPSGKVAS
-841 SYDQGFQELSRYPL
+841 TYDEGFTELSRYPTVVEEMLEILSL
-855 VVDEMIQ
+855 VGESA
-862 VLSIVGRKAVAP
+862 LAP
-874 VSPIHFK
+874 VATIDFK
-881 KIQLPILA
+881 NAEIPILA
-889 HASYLRDEILGAV
+889 HASYLRDELLGAF
-902 GWAYL
+902 GWAFL
-907 ESNEGKNRKSKG
+907 EAPDGSTRKSKG

-926 IRDLDLDLFFIN
+926 FKDLDLDLFFVN
-938 LSKDSK
+938 LNKDEK
-944 KFSETTRYKDFA
+944 KFTETTRYKDFA
-956 ISKDLFNWQSQNKD
+956 LSKEVFNWQSQNKD
-970 SEETTAGARYLNQK
+970 SEESTAGQRYLNQLA
-984 NSKHDVLLCV
+984 SKHDVLFCV

-1001 AFRILG
+1001 AFKVLG
-1007 LADYASHKGSN
+1007 LADYISHKGSK

-1024 RLRVPLDVET
+1024 KLRIPLDVET
-1034 YDLAA
+1034 FDLAA

>member
-1 MDERRDGLYDQLIT
+1 MEERKDGLYDQLIT
-15 SLVQE
+15 NLINDEISDFDLVKRE
-20 EIVDFA
+20 VVE
-26 YVSKGEIKNE
+26 NE
-36 QLQTYIVQ
+36 KLQSYLVQ
-44 LLTDSANTALAS
+44 LLSRSISNALGETPSDS
-56 KESDA
+56 
-61 EKIDLANKILEV
+61 EKIALANKILETV
-73 IGSKDRI
+73 DSPERLIDVSK
-80 LDGVIA
+80 A
-86 ERLIALVK
+86 ERLIALVRQATSDRK
-94 KSTADQRWVANSPST
+94 WVSQPPST

-116 ITNSHHRLNMS
+116 ITNSNHKLNMS

-148 KKGVSILADELSKLR
+148 KKGIAILADELGKLR
-163 ERGARVRLLTT
+163 ERGVQVRLLTT

-183 ALDLLVDELGV
+183 AIDLLSRDLGV
-194 EVRVNYNPDQSHLH
+194 EVRINYNADQSHLH

-229 MSGTALTDGLEWN
+229 ISGPALTDGLEWN
-242 VRLSQIAS
+242 VRLSQVAS
-250 PALLEQFEQAF
+250 PGILDQFQQAF
-261 DSYWISPSFE
+261 NSYWVSSIFE
-271 PYNPAVD
+271 AYDPDVD
-278 GEKLTEALS
+278 GEKLSDALAYAS
-287 FAKAKFSGVGS
+287 AKFN
-298 GSSQPL
+298 GSSNGGQPL
-304 LFIPNLDVLP
+304 LFMPNLDVSP
-314 REHQIKMLDDLRT
+314 REHQVKMLEDLQT

-357 MQMELGYKPRLL
+357 MQLELGYKPSLL

-389 KDGQFGELFVG
+389 KDGNFGELFVG
-400 GKKPAEWRHVF
+400 GKKPTEWRHVF
-411 ASVASLSARD
+411 ASVQSLSAND
-421 IASFEAEQFDYVVI
+421 VSSFDPSQFDYVVI

-446 TDILEHLNAKELLA
+446 TDILEHLEPKELLA

-474 DLFFGGVVSSEL
+474 DLFFDGIISSEL

-514 DWSNGKYSAKDL
+514 DWSNGKYSAKGL

-548 TDPATMK
+548 YEPASMK

-570 ELFNR
+570 ELLAN
-575 HGLKALVLTGSST
+575 HGLKSLVLTGSSNDA
-588 ESERNSGI
+588 ERSAGI
-596 LELASGRINVIVTV
+596 LELAAGRINAIVTV

-631 ESSVIFLQQLGRGL
+631 ESSVVFLQQLGRGL

-670 RKFEALTGLLPGQLK
+670 KKFEALTGLLPGQLK
-685 SQIELGFPNLPG
+685 AQIEQGFPNLPG
-697 GISINLDSVASQRV
+697 GMSINLDSVAADRV

-727 SLADKAGTQSLE
+727 SLATKSGSQSLAQ
-739 IFLRDSGLEISSLYE
+739 FLSDSGLELDSLYD

-763 LAGLVDEKDA
+763 QSGLVDQEEA
-773 EPLAIS
+773 TPAAIS

-791 DQVRIKG
+791 DQVRIRG
-798 YSAIISGNTET
+798 YSAIISGQMAN
-809 LELSEAQIER
+809 LSISTDEKEALQ
-819 LKAMLFWS
+819 AMLFWS
-827 LWPDAKLPSGEIAS
+827 LWPDAKLPSGKVAT
-841 SYDQGFQELSRYPL
+841 SYDEGFRELTSYPL
-855 VVDEMIQ
+855 VVEEMLE
-862 VLSIVGRKAVAP
+862 VLAIVSKRALAP
-874 VSPIHFK
+874 VVNIGFK
-881 KIQLPILA
+881 NSDLPILA
-889 HASYLRDEILGAV
+889 HASYLRDELLGAV

-907 ESNEGKNRKSKG
+907 ESPDGTTRKSKG

-926 IRDLDLDLFFIN
+926 LKDLDLDLFFVN
-938 LSKDSK
+938 LNKDEK
-944 KFSETTRYKDFA
+944 KFTETTRYKDFA
-956 ISKDLFNWQSQNKD
+956 LSKEVFNWQSQNKD
-970 SEETTAGARYLNQK
+970 SEESTAGQRYINQLT
-984 NSKHDVLLCV
+984 SKHDVLFCV

-1001 AFRILG
+1001 AFKVLG
-1007 LADYASHKGSN
+1007 LADYLSHKGSK

-1024 RLRVPLDVET
+1024 QLRIPLDVET
-1034 YDLAA
+1034 FDLAA

>member
-1 MDERRDGLYDQLIT
+1 MDERKDGLYDQLIT
-15 SLVQE
+15 NLIDDEISDFDLVKRE
-20 EIVDFA
+20 VVE
-26 YVSKGEIKNE
+26 NE
-36 QLQTYIVQ
+36 KLQSYLVQ
-44 LLTDSANTALAS
+44 LLSRSVDDALGEMPSDS
-56 KESDA
+56 
-61 EKIDLANKILEV
+61 EKIVLANKILEAV
-73 IGSKDRI
+73 DSSERLLDVSK
-80 LDGVIA
+80 A
-86 ERLIALVK
+86 ERLIALVRQAT
-94 KSTADQRWVANSPST
+94 SDRRWVSQSPST

-116 ITNSHHRLNMS
+116 ITNSNHRLNMS

-148 KKGVSILADELSKLR
+148 KKGISILADELGKLR
-163 ERGARVRLLTT
+163 ERGVQVRLLTT

-183 ALDLLVDELGV
+183 AIDLLTKELGV
-194 EVRVNYNPDQSHLH
+194 EVRINYNADQSHLH
-208 AKAWLFKRDT
+208 AKAWLFRRDT

-229 MSGTALTDGLEWN
+229 ISGPALTDGLEWN
-242 VRLSQIAS
+242 VRLSQVAS
-250 PALLEQFEQAF
+250 PGILDQFEQAF
-261 DSYWISPSFE
+261 NSYWISDIFE
-271 PYNPAVD
+271 AYDPEVD
-278 GEKLTEALS
+278 GEKLADALAYAS
-287 FAKAKFSGVGS
+287 TKFNGNSNNG
-298 GSSQPL
+298 QPL
-304 LFIPNLDVLP
+304 LFMPNLDVSP
-314 REHQIKMLDDLRT
+314 REHQIKMLEDLQT

-357 MQMELGYKPRLL
+357 MQLELGYKPSLL

-411 ASVASLSARD
+411 ASVQSLSAND
-421 IASFEAEQFDYVVI
+421 VDAFDPSQFDYVVI

-446 TDILEHLNAKELLA
+446 TDILEHLEPRELLA

-474 DLFFGGVVSSEL
+474 DLFFDGIIASEL

-514 DWSNGKYSAKDL
+514 DWSNGKYSAKGL

-548 TDPATMK
+548 NDPGTMK

-570 ELFNR
+570 ELLGN

-588 ESERNSGI
+588 DVERSTGI
-596 LELASGRINVIVTV
+596 VELAAGRINAIVTV

-645 RKSPGKESVTVLD
+645 RKSPGKDSVTVLD

-670 RKFEALTGLLPGQLK
+670 KKFEALTGLLPGQLK
-685 SQIELGFPNLPG
+685 AQIEQGFPNLPG
-697 GISINLDSVASQRV
+697 GISINLDSVAAARV

-727 SLADKAGTQSLE
+727 SLATKSGSQSLAQ
-739 IFLRDSGLEISSLYE
+739 FLSDSGLELDALYD

-763 LAGLVDEKDA
+763 QSSLIDQEEATPDA
-773 EPLAIS
+773 VS

-791 DQVRIKG
+791 DQVRIRG
-798 YSAIISGNTET
+798 YSAIISGEIQNLSLSSNE
-809 LELSEAQIER
+809 LEA

-827 LWPDAKLPSGEIAS
+827 LWPDAKLPSGKVAT
-841 SYDQGFQELSRYPL
+841 SYDEGFRELTSYPL
-855 VVDEMIQ
+855 VAKEMLE
-862 VLSIVGRKAVAP
+862 VLSLVGKRALAP
-874 VSPIHFK
+874 VVEIGFK
-881 KIQLPILA
+881 NADLPILA
-889 HASYLRDEILGAV
+889 HASYLRDELLGAV
-902 GWAYL
+902 AWAYL
-907 ESNEGKNRKSKG
+907 ESSDGSTRKSKG

-926 IRDLDLDLFFIN
+926 LKDLDLDLFFVN
-938 LSKDSK
+938 LNKDEK
-944 KFSETTRYKDFA
+944 KFTETTRYKDFA
-956 ISKDLFNWQSQNKD
+956 LSKEIFNWQSQNKD
-970 SEETTAGARYLNQK
+970 SEESTAGQRYLNQLA
-984 NSKHDVLLCV
+984 SQHDVLFCV

-1001 AFRILG
+1001 AFKVLG
-1007 LADYASHKGSN
+1007 LADYISHKGSK

-1024 RLRVPLDVET
+1024 KLRIPLDVET

>member
-1 MDERRDGLYDQLIT
+1 MHKRSDGLYDQLIT
-15 SLVQE
+15 NLIND
-20 EIVDFA
+20 EIADFDF
-26 YVSKGEIKNE
+26 VVKEFIENE
-36 QLQTYIVQ
+36 KLQVYLVQ
-44 LLTDSANTALAS
+44 LLSISMETALAG
-56 KESDA
+56 EPSDA
-61 EKIDLANKILEV
+61 HKIALANRILAT
-73 IGSKDRI
+73 IGSDERL
-80 LDGVIA
+80 LDSEKA
-86 ERLIALVK
+86 ERLIALVER
-94 KSTADQRWVANSPST
+94 STADRRWVSNSPST

-116 ITNSHHRLNMS
+116 ITNSNHRLNMS
-127 SELKLEMRSSNSV
+127 SELRLELRSSNSV

-148 KKGVSILADELSKLR
+148 KKGISILADELAKLR
-163 ERGARVRLLTT
+163 ERSVPVRLLTT

-183 ALDLLVDELGV
+183 ALDLLAGELGV
-194 EVRVNYNPDQSHLH
+194 EVKVNYNADQSHLH

-229 MSGTALTDGLEWN
+229 ISGTALTDGLEWN
-242 VRLSQIAS
+242 VRLSEIAS
-250 PALLEQFEQAF
+250 PTLLEQFEQAF
-261 DSYWISPSFE
+261 SSYWISDIFE
-271 PYNPAVD
+271 SYNPEAD
-278 GEKLTEALS
+278 GEKLSEALDY
-287 FAKAKFSGVGS
+287 AKSKFSGATNS
-298 GSSQPL
+298 GQAL
-304 LFIPNLDVLP
+304 LFMPNLDVMP
-314 REHQIKMLDDLRT
+314 REHQTKMLEDIQT
-327 QRTVFGR
+327 QRSVFGR

-357 MQMELGYKPRLL
+357 MQTELGYKPSLL

-411 ASVASLSARD
+411 ASVQSLSAKD
-421 IASFEAEQFDYVVI
+421 IQSFEPNQFDYVVI

-446 TDILEHLNAKELLA
+446 TDILDHLKPVELLA

-474 DLFFGGVVSSEL
+474 DLFFDGVVSSEL

-504 IAEETDFTSI
+504 IAEDTDFTSI
-514 DWSNGKYSAKDL
+514 DWSNGKYSVKGL

-548 TDPATMK
+548 ADPRTMK
-555 ALVFCVGLEHANYIG
+555 ALVFCVGLDHANYVG
-570 ELFNR
+570 ELLDA
-575 HGLKALVLTGSST
+575 HGLKALVLTGNAT
-588 ESERNSGI
+588 DSERSTGI
-596 LELASGRINVIVTV
+596 SELAAGRINAIVTV

-645 RKSPGKESVTVLD
+645 RKAPGKESVTVLD
-658 FIGAHRTEFRMD
+658 FIGAHRSEFRMD
-670 RKFEALTGLLPGQLK
+670 KKFEALTGLLPGQLK
-685 SQIELGFPNLPG
+685 SQIDLGFPNLPG
-697 GISINLDSVASQRV
+697 GISINLDAVASQRV

-727 SLADKAGTQSLE
+727 SLAVKAGTQSLD
-739 IFLRDSGLEISSLYE
+739 IFLRDSGLELGSLYE

-763 LAGLVDEKDA
+763 QSGLLAEKDV
-773 EPLAIS
+773 EPAALS
-779 LSKKSSRFLHID
+779 LSKKASRFLHID
-791 DQVRIKG
+791 DQVRIKA
-798 YSAIISGNTET
+798 YSAIIRGSASGAEFAK
-809 LELSEAQIER
+809 EQVDS
-819 LKAMLFWS
+819 LKAMLFWL
-827 LWPDAKLPSGEIAS
+827 LWPDAKLPSGEIAT
-841 SYDQGFQELSRYPL
+841 SYDQGFEELSRYPL
-855 VVDEMIQ
+855 VVDEMLE
-862 VLSIVGRKAVAP
+862 VLEIVGRKALAP
-874 VSPIHFK
+874 VVPIEFK
-881 KIQLPILA
+881 KAQLPILA

-902 GWAYL
+902 GWAYIN
-907 ESNEGKNRKSKG
+907 SSEGKSRKSKG

-926 IRDLDLDLFFIN
+926 IEDLDLDLFFVN
-938 LSKDSK
+938 LSKDAK

-956 ISKDLFNWQSQNKD
+956 ISKDIFNWQSQNKD
-970 SEETTAGARYLNQK
+970 SEETTAGIRYLNQQT
-984 NSKHDVLLCV
+984 SKHDVLFCV

-1001 AFRILG
+1001 AFKIIG
-1007 LADYASHKGSN
+1007 LADYVSHKGSK

-1039 AFKVS
+1039 AFRVS